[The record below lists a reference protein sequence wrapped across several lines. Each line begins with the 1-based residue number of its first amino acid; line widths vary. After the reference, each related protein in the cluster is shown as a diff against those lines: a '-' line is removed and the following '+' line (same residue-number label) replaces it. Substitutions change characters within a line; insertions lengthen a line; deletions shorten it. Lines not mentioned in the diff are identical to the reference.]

1 MVSLESLYTPTQR
14 NKWKSVQTHKYISDF
29 IELHMKM
36 NEQIIGVVIL
46 LVSNV
51 LVFLLFDYDYVCVE
65 YQFDFY

>member
-1 MVSLESLYTPTQR
+1 
-14 NKWKSVQTHKYISDF
+14 
-29 IELHMKM
+29 M